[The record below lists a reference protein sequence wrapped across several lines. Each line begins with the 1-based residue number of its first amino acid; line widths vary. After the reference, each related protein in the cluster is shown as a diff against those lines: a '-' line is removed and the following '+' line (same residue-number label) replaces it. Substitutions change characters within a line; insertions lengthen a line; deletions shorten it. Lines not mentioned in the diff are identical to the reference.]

1 MRSIIAL
8 CLTILFGNLAHAQ
21 TKGVKFI
28 NGLSWKQLKERA
40 EAENKFILMELFA
53 TWCGPCQYMSN
64 EIFPLEQV
72 GQPINQNFMSVR
84 VQMDSTESDNT
95 NVKKWYADARAIS
108 NEYNIQ
114 SFPTF
119 LIFNPNGQVVH
130 RIVGASDAPEFV
142 GHVMDGL
149 NTETQYYTLLKKFD
163 KRPQDI
169 YTAKQMLK
177 AANVAYDENT
187 ARKAENTLAN
197 SLATDELFKKENVHI
212 LLAAAKFTNSKAFNL
227 IRNNKEKIDI
237 LLESPGIAN
246 RTLANV
252 VVNEL
257 FQIKIDAKH
266 EPNWDSYQNELTAK
280 YPDIDFVPM
289 FKKIRAHYY
298 LQVKNY
304 VAMKN
309 TINDYL
315 SSEDFT
321 PHQLNTF
328 AWTIFNNSSDPACI
342 ESALSWSK
350 KSIIEDPSSA
360 FLDTYSNLLYKK
372 GEKEKA
378 IKWQNKAVEMASED
392 DRPIYQETLEKM
404 MKGIKTWEN

>member
-8 CLTILFGNLAHAQ
+8 CLTILFGNLAHSQ
-21 TKGVKFI
+21 TKGVKFVD
-28 NGLSWKQLKERA
+28 GLSWKQVKEKA
-40 EAENKFILMELFA
+40 KAENKFIFVELFA

-72 GQPINQNFMSVR
+72 GNAINPNFISVK
-84 VQMDSTESDNT
+84 VQMDSTDADSEA
-95 NVKKWYADARAIS
+95 VKRWYADARKLS
-108 NEYNIQ
+108 DEYNIQ

-119 LIFNPNGQVVH
+119 LIFNPDGQAVH

-142 GHVMDGL
+142 DHVSDGL
-149 NTETQYYTLLKKFD
+149 YPETQYYTLLKKFE

-169 YTAKQMLK
+169 YTTKQMLK
-177 AANVAYDENT
+177 AANIAYDEST
-187 ARKAENTLAN
+187 ARKAETILAN
-197 SLATDELFKKENVHI
+197 SLGTDELFKKENVHI

-237 LLESPGIAN
+237 LLESPGISN
-246 RTLANV
+246 RTLANI

-266 EPNWDSYQNELTAK
+266 EPHWDSYQSELSAK
-280 YPDIDFVPM
+280 YPDIDFVPI
-289 FKKIRAHYY
+289 FKKIKAHYY

-309 TINDYL
+309 IINDYL

-321 PHQLNTF
+321 AHQLNTF
-328 AWTIFNNSSDPACI
+328 AWTIFNNSSDPDCI
-342 ESALSWSK
+342 NAAISWSK

-360 FLDTYSNLLYKK
+360 FLDTYANLLYKK
-372 GEKEKA
+372 GEKDRA
-378 IKWQNKAVEMASED
+378 IEWQNKAIEMASDD
-392 DRPIYQETLEKM
+392 DRPIYQDTLDKM
-404 MKGIKTWEN
+404 TKGIKTWEN

>member
-8 CLTILFGNLAHAQ
+8 CLTILFGNLAQAQ
-21 TKGVKFI
+21 TKGVKFVE
-28 NGLSWKQLKERA
+28 GLSWKQIKERA
-40 EAENKFILMELFA
+40 QAENKFIFVELFA
-53 TWCGPCQYMSN
+53 TWYGPCQYMSN

-72 GQPINQNFMSVR
+72 GQPINQNFISVR
-84 VQMDSTESDNT
+84 VQMDSTESDNA

-119 LIFNPNGQVVH
+119 LIFNPSGQAVH

-149 NTETQYYTLLKKFD
+149 YPETQYYTLLKKFE

-177 AANVAYDENT
+177 AANIAYDENT

-197 SLATDELFKKENVHI
+197 SLGTDELFKKENVHI

-266 EPNWDSYQNELTAK
+266 EPNWDSYQNELAAK

-289 FKKIRAHYY
+289 FKKIKAHYY

-328 AWTIFNNSSDPACI
+328 AWTIFNNSSDAACI

-360 FLDTYSNLLYKK
+360 FLDTYANLLYKK

-378 IKWQNKAVEMASED
+378 IKWQNKAIEMASED
-392 DRPIYQETLEKM
+392 DRPIYQETLDKM